1 MGLSTTVV
9 RHATENRSLSPA
21 SWALIAVGSLLVV
34 AFLFSSLRAIVVR
47 RGAWPWQPRP
57 TPTPLPGPRGHPMA
71 AAVVDAPPSPRR
83 HSLSAAPR
91 YCGLRPPP
99 PRPAGR
105 LADAPPAPPQPAAT
119 ALPPV
124 MRAVRNAIVG
134 GTAPACPVEA
144 PRRTCAVCLNRLSV
158 DGGGEQPT
166 APRRAAGAFPWV
178 CTLRCGHDFHA
189 ACVSRWA
196 AREGAAASCPV
207 CRKGVVGDAD
217 DGEVRTGV
225 EEGGGVPSGE
235 GAAAGGGE
243 GLEGETRTTAA
254 VDAEQGGGAGEAWTA
269 PAAGSSPA

>member
-1 MGLSTTVV
+1 MGLSATVV
-9 RHATENRSLSPA
+9 RHATEDRSLSPA

-34 AFLFSSLRAIVVR
+34 ALLFSSLRAIVVR

-91 YCGLRPPP
+91 CCGLRPPP

-105 LADAPPAPPQPAAT
+105 VADAPPAPPQPAAT

-166 APRRAAGAFPWV
+166 APRRAAGASPWV

-235 GAAAGGGE
+235 GAAAGGGG
-243 GLEGETRTTAA
+243 GLEGETRTSAA